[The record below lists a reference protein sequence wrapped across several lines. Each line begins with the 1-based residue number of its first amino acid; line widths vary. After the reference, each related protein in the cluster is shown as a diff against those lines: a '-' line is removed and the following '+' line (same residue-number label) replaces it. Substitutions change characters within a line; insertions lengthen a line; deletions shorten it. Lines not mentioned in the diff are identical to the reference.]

1 MSLVQIPNL
10 TPAIALNGTEQLEA
24 VQAGTSVR
32 VTSAQIALLAS
43 PYAGNPLLPA
53 LGGTGTGTIF
63 TTGSIV
69 FSGASGIYQQNNSK
83 FFWDN
88 TNFRLGVGTATPA
101 YNLDVSG
108 TASVSSSLTIG
119 VQQTTQGSLVLANTA
134 AGAFPTTVR
143 SSNSASAA
151 WTLTL
156 PVSAGTNGYI
166 LTTNGAG
173 VSSWTDPTALGIDVN
188 IGTTVISGGSSGRVL
203 YNNAGVF
210 GEYSV
215 VPLSVGGTNANLTAS
230 NGGIF
235 YSTATA
241 GAILSGTATAN
252 RVLLSGSSSAPA
264 WSTATYPAT
273 TTINQILYSSAANTV
288 SGLATANGGLLNTSA
303 AGAPSITATP
313 TLGVAGT
320 SAGRLLLSGATSGV
334 VTLQTAA
341 TAGTWSLTL
350 PTTGG
355 TNNYALTTDGSGV
368 TSWSQIS
375 LTAGVTGV
383 LPVANGGTNAS
394 SAGITAFNNI
404 TGYTAAGATGT
415 TSTNIVFSTA
425 PTLTGLVL
433 AAGTASVAPVK
444 LTSGT
449 SLTTA
454 AAGAIEY
461 DGKLSYF
468 TPAST
473 ARALTPSIY
482 YYRNNSAVTLASA
495 TGNQSILGT
504 TSGVTLQANTIYEI
518 EGNFEL
524 TTTGTTSHTE
534 SIGFVLTTATVT
546 AMGVEVDRL
555 TVSTTATGTTGAYLT
570 TVTPVATTG
579 AITTA
584 QTVTYVLRGSIAIGT
599 GGQVNPVIAFSAGP
613 GGTSTVVA
621 GAWFKFIPIG
631 TTGSNVSIGTWA

>member
-1 MSLVQIPNL
+1 MAVQQIPNL
-10 TPAIALNGTEQLEA
+10 PAAIALNGTEQLEA
-24 VQAGTSVR
+24 VQAGSSVR

-63 TTGSIV
+63 TTGSVV
-69 FSGASGIYQQNNSK
+69 FSGASGVYQQNNSK

-88 TNFRLGVGTATPA
+88 TNFRLGIGTATPA

-108 TASVSSSLTIG
+108 TASVSSALTIG

-134 AGAFPTTVR
+134 AGAFPTTINAN
-143 SSNSASAA
+143 NSASAA

-156 PVSAGTNGYI
+156 PA
-166 LTTNGAG
+166 
-173 VSSWTDPTALGIDVN
+173 
-188 IGTTVISGGSSGRVL
+188 
-203 YNNAGVF
+203 
-210 GEYSV
+210 
-215 VPLSVGGTNANLTAS
+215 
-230 NGGIF
+230 
-235 YSTATA
+235 
-241 GAILSGTATAN
+241 
-252 RVLLSGSSSAPA
+252 
-264 WSTATYPAT
+264 
-273 TTINQILYSSAANTV
+273 
-288 SGLATANGGLLNTSA
+288 
-303 AGAPSITATP
+303 
-313 TLGVAGT
+313 
-320 SAGRLLLSGATSGV
+320 
-334 VTLQTAA
+334 
-341 TAGTWSLTL
+341 
-350 PTTGG
+350 TGG
-355 TNNYALTTDGSGV
+355 TNNYALTTNGSGV

-394 SAGITAFNNI
+394 APGITAFNNI

-433 AAGTASVAPVK
+433 AAGTASVAPVT

-449 SLTTA
+449 NLTTA

-504 TSGVTLQANTIYEI
+504 TSGVTLQASTIYEV

-584 QTVTYVLRGSIAIGT
+584 QTVAYVLRGSIAIGT
-599 GGQVNPVIAFSAGP
+599 GGRVNPVIAFSAGP

>member
-10 TPAIALNGTEQLEA
+10 TPAIALNGTEQIEA

-166 LTTNGAG
+166 LTTNGSG

-303 AGAPSITATP
+303 TGVPSITATP

-341 TAGTWSLTL
+341 AAGTWSLTL

-355 TNNYALTTDGSGV
+355 TNNYALTTNGSGV

-394 SAGITAFNNI
+394 AAGITAFNNI

-415 TSTNIVFSTA
+415 TSTNLVFSTS
-425 PTLTGLVL
+425 PTVSYLSL
-433 AAGTASVAPVK
+433 AAGTATAGQSPLK
-444 LTSGT
+444 FTSGT
-449 SLTTA
+449 NLTA
-454 AAGAIEY
+454 VEAGATEY
-461 DGKLSYF
+461 NGSFLYF
-468 TPAST
+468 TP
-473 ARALTPSIY
+473 
-482 YYRNNSAVTLASA
+482 
-495 TGNQSILGT
+495 GT
-504 TSGVTLQANTIYEI
+504 TSGR
-518 EGNFEL
+518 
-524 TTTGTTSHTE
+524 
-534 SIGFVLTTATVT
+534 GFVPAVYDFRLTANGSAIGPTIADFFGSTSSISLEATSVYDIEIYAYFTKTTAGTATWTLTCSSAPTLISGYYTACPITGIAAGAVT
-546 AMGVEVDRL
+546 SGYAGSQGAA
-555 TVSTTATGTTGAYLT
+555 TAAFAATGTLSTGVNHWFQFKVQIVTNAATNFRIQLT
-570 TVTPVATTG
+570 
-579 AITTA
+579 
-584 QTVTYVLRGSIAIGT
+584 Q
-599 GGQVNPVIAFSAGP
+599 SAGTATP
-613 GGTSTVVA
+613 LAGSYYSVVRISTST
-621 GAWFKFIPIG
+621 G
-631 TTGSNVSIGTWA
+631 TFAA